1 MDKFPIFLK
10 FLEHL
15 SSSAVLEGCFSLKYI
30 MTHCAILYHLYYL
43 KNVKN
48 THGEVLLLVKPATL
62 LKITLLHGCFSRF

>member
-30 MTHCAILYHLYYL
+30 MMHCAILYQ
-43 KNVKN
+43 KVKN
-48 THGEVLLLVKPATL
+48 THEGVLLFLKPATL
-62 LKITLLHGCFSRF
+62 LKVTLLHGCFSRF